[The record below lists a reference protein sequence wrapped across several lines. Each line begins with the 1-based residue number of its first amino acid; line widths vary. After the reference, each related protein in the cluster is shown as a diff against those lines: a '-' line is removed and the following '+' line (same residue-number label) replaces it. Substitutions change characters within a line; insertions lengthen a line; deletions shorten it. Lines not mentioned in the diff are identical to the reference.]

1 MNIAYII
8 PKRINAGP
16 ILVVQELVKQ
26 MILHGHSCIVFYFDE
41 GQEINFLC
49 PTKKISFSQ
58 RIDFNSYDIIHTHG
72 LRPDLYIFLHK
83 PINCKA
89 KCITTLHNYVIPD
102 FSYQYNKFIAYTIG
116 NLWMICL
123 TRHNKIVTL
132 SKDAMQYY
140 KKRFSTKK
148 LTYAYNTRS
157 ISLSSSIAEEE
168 KKEIL
173 DFKGNSILIGVNAA
187 LTDRKGVDQIIKAL
201 KKLPNYKLIII
212 GEGKSK
218 LTLEQLCIDENV
230 SKQVLF
236 LGYKKDAYRFLPYY
250 DLFALPS
257 RSEGF
262 GLTLIESAI
271 YKKNVI
277 CSKIPIFQ
285 ELCPN
290 KEVVFFELENIHSL
304 EQAIQK
310 ATNDNTLG
318 EKLYKQYLKEFSP
331 DKFYIKYYSIYNSLL
346 Q

>member
-1 MNIAYII
+1 M
-8 PKRINAGP
+8 
-16 ILVVQELVKQ
+16 
-26 MILHGHSCIVFYFDE
+26 
-41 GQEINFLC
+41 
-49 PTKKISFSQ
+49 
-58 RIDFNSYDIIHTHG
+58 
-72 LRPDLYIFLHK
+72 
-83 PINCKA
+83 
-89 KCITTLHNYVIPD
+89 
-102 FSYQYNKFIAYTIG
+102 
-116 NLWMICL
+116 
-123 TRHNKIVTL
+123 
-132 SKDAMQYY
+132 
-140 KKRFSTKK
+140 
-148 LTYAYNTRS
+148 
-157 ISLSSSIAEEE
+157 
-168 KKEIL
+168 
-173 DFKGNSILIGVNAA
+173 DFKGDSILIGVNAA

-290 KEVVFFELENIHSL
+290 NEVVFFELENIHSL